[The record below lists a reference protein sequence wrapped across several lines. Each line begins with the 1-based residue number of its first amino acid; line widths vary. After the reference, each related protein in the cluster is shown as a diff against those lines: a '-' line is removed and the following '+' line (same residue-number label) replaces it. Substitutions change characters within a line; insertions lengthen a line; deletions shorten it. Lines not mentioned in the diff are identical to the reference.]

1 MGIGIAEGFSTV
13 LEAGFD
19 KMWSVGRVYPFKVL
33 DNGRAKLCTASAPHR
48 AAFGVTGICRENH
61 GNAASKLLASTTLQI
76 IIQVYIVLN
85 AIYSNII

>member
-1 MGIGIAEGFSTV
+1 MGMGIAEGFRTV

-48 AAFGVTGICRENH
+48 AAFGV
-61 GNAASKLLASTTLQI
+61 LAFVERIMATP
-76 IIQVYIVLN
+76 
-85 AIYSNII
+85 